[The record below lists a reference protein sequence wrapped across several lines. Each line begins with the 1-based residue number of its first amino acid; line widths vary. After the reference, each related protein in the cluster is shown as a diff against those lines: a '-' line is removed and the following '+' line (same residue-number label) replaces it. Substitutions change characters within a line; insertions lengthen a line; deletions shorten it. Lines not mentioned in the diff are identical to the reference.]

1 MGLQDFISEP
11 EAVSLTGMS
20 KTTLSRFAEAGY
32 LQLEVDSDG
41 LRLFSKSELAGLFG
55 LKEPA
60 ERSRNAMPP
69 PPKKETPPIS
79 VTPVTPVAPTVSV
92 IAAPPLTAPAETT
105 SPSDSEDAVEMKRL
119 QNILQLQEKI
129 LDMKDQQIRDLQTQR
144 DWLQARVEKL
154 EDKAD
159 RDQLL
164 LLTETQTIRTLVN
177 LNRQTRR
184 SPVRLA
190 LEWLGVATPTQ
201 QEGETNAVSGI
212 PANTID
218 VVPETS
224 RRQSA

>member
-60 ERSRNAMPP
+60 QRSRPATPP
-69 PPKKETPPIS
+69 PPRIVPASASAPAAAPAASAVAAMPAPSVVETPPS
-79 VTPVTPVAPTVSV
+79 VD
-92 IAAPPLTAPAETT
+92 
-105 SPSDSEDAVEMKRL
+105 SDNTLEVKRL

-190 LEWLGVATPTQ
+190 LEWLGVATPAQ
-201 QEGETNAVSGI
+201 PESESNAASGI

-224 RRQSA
+224 RRQSV